1 MVGLKDKKIKISI
14 SVVARIKKG
23 GFIGINIDPDS
34 EADIIASAFRFSL
47 WWFECW
53 WNKLLPLVEHFTL
66 DKAQKI
72 FDEIYWAL
80 KKDEVANLKIDR
92 DWTKSDFLKKIP
104 TNTVIL

>member
-47 WWFECW
+47 
-53 WNKLLPLVEHFTL
+53 
-66 DKAQKI
+66 
-72 FDEIYWAL
+72 
-80 KKDEVANLKIDR
+80 
-92 DWTKSDFLKKIP
+92 
-104 TNTVIL
+104 